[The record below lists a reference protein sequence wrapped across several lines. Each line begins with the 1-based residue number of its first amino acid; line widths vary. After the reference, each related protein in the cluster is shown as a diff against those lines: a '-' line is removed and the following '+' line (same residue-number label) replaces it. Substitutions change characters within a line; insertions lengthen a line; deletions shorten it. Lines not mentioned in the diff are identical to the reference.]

1 MTSIKN
7 LKKEINSYIMEL
19 ISECFTYKY
28 FHHEE
33 DDDKVNSIVADLV
46 NLRNELISR
55 INNPDKETKSK
66 GKNAYYRKILDD
78 LYEQSNK
85 LMDKL
90 ANNQ

>member
-7 LKKEINSYIMEL
+7 LKKEINTYTMEL
-19 ISECFTYKY
+19 VSECFTYKY
-28 FHHEE
+28 FHPEE
-33 DDDKVNSIVADLV
+33 GDDKINSVVADLV

-55 INNPDKETKSK
+55 INHPDEVAKSK
-66 GKNAYYRKILDD
+66 GTRAYYRKILED

-85 LMDKL
+85 LIDKL